1 MHMRRAALLGAAAL
15 GSLGLAACSS
25 GPSSTATTTDAV
37 PTTAAAIG
45 GQGGLCSDIA
55 AFAKQEQGLVTAA
68 AAAGGSSGS
77 VSALRSYA
85 KQSKGAFDR
94 IAPRITDDL
103 ASAPEPVR
111 SAWTSLVPQ
120 LDELY
125 EAGATATSVAGYNRA
140 AGSIESTTGFIAAN
154 AALSTYAKAACL
166 A

>member
-55 AFAKQEQGLVTAA
+55 AFAKQEQGLVTA